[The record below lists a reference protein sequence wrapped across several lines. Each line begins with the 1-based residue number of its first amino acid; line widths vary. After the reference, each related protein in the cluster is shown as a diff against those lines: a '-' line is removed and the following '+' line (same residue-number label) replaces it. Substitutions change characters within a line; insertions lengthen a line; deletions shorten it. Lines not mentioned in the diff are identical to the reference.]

1 MIEIKENK
9 IYSYLNINGF
19 TFWNVYCNIGDN
31 NYKDTELEELE
42 IYSSKTNELIA
53 LISKLNINID
63 TYLIRD

>member
-19 TFWNVYCNIGDN
+19 TFWNVYCKISDN
-31 NYKDTELEELE
+31 SYKDTELEELE
-42 IYSSKTNELIA
+42 VYSIITNELIA
-53 LISKLNINID
+53 LISKVNINID

>member
-19 TFWNVYCNIGDN
+19 TFWNVYCKIANN
-31 NYKDTELEELE
+31 NYKGTELEELE
-42 IYSSKTNELIA
+42 IYSSKTNQPITF
-53 LISKLNINID
+53 ISKLHINID